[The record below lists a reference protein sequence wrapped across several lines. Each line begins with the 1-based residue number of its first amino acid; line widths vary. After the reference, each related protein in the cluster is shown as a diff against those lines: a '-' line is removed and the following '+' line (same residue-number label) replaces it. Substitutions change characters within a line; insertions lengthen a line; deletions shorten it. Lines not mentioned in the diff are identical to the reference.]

1 MAINCSSCGKE
12 IVITRLR
19 HDEINPEGFYV
30 SCLHCGA
37 SFDIDENVILG
48 KMFIGDV
55 AKMADFKIL
64 TEKEFLESYSYITED
79 EYEATR
85 LYYDWLM
92 TDDNEP

>member
-1 MAINCSSCGKE
+1 
-12 IVITRLR
+12 
-19 HDEINPEGFYV
+19 
-30 SCLHCGA
+30 
-37 SFDIDENVILG
+37 
-48 KMFIGDV
+48 
-55 AKMADFKIL
+55 MADFKIL